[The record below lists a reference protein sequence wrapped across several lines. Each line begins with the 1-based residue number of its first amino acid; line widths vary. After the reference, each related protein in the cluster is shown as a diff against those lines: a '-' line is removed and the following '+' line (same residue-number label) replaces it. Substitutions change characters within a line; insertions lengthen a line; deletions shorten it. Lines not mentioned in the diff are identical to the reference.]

1 MPDLWPREVNECRRC
16 RTYRETLRVSITYS
30 HISLD
35 HLRPLYRRG
44 CGTCGIPWVLRIGV
58 RHSLAPPALELP
70 GELGHSN
77 PVKPRS
83 FISSVS
89 PHSSTAH
96 SVKWIRLI
104 VLR

>member
-1 MPDLWPREVNECRRC
+1 MSTALS
-16 RTYRETLRVSITYS
+16 TETLTTQFS
-30 HISLD
+30 
-35 HLRPLYRRG
+35 RR
-44 CGTCGIPWVLRIGV
+44 I
-58 RHSLAPPALELP
+58 P